1 MAKKEKSKKVAG
13 RLRILLIDGNNYVH
27 RGFWAVQA
35 LSNSDGFP
43 TNAIKGTLNIILKDI
58 DELKPDR
65 VVVIFDKGGKT
76 GWRSEIYPEYKRSPA
91 RVKAKSD
98 DKYEEIKQQFK
109 PIRQLLKSMGL
120 RILGKKGVEADD
132 YMGTLATMFA
142 ALGHEVLVST
152 NDKDMAQ
159 LVTKDINIVTAK
171 ERELLDPPGI
181 RVEYGVR
188 PDQIVDWLM
197 LLGDKVDNIP
207 GVDKCGGKTAAK
219 WLNEYGSIK
228 ELLANV
234 DDLLP
239 KQEMTKAGKP
249 KKMKKPSQVVLNL
262 IEAKKSKQFKL
273 TRKLV
278 TLKLD
283 IPHKVTTDNCAFGEP
298 DYERLKRLC
307 DRYELKET
315 HKLILKMLKGRTTA
329 KKGLWS

>member
-1 MAKKEKSKKVAG
+1 MSDKKNKLTK
-13 RLRILLIDGNNYVH
+13 RLRILLVDGNNYVH
-27 RGFWAVQA
+27 RGYWAVQP
-35 LSNSDGFP
+35 LSNKDGFP
-43 TNAIKGTLNIILKDI
+43 TNAVKGTLNIILKDI
-58 DELKPDR
+58 SELKPDR
-65 VVVIFDKGGKT
+65 VVVIFDKGGRK
-76 GWRSEIYPEYKRSPA
+76 GWRSEIYPEYKRSPS

-109 PIRQLLKSMGL
+109 PIRQILKAMGIRL
-120 RILGKKGVEADD
+120 LGKKGVEADD
-132 YMGTLATMFA
+132 FMGTLATQFA
-142 ALGHEVLVST
+142 EEGHEVLVST

-171 ERELLDPPGI
+171 ERELLDPAGI
-181 RVEYGVR
+181 RVEYGVK
-188 PDQIVDWLM
+188 PSQIVDWLM

-283 IPHKVTTDNCAFGEP
+283 VPHKVDVHNCAFGDP
-298 DYERLKRLC
+298 DLDRLKVLC

-315 HKLILKMLKGRTTA
+315 HKQILKSLKDRKTN
-329 KKGLWS
+329 KGLW